1 MRALDSGRQRRQ
13 DRKCAPRRQAGAR
26 VGTVSALAL
35 PSPSRR
41 LSGSNPHPVE
51 TGRVSEAS
59 GDTVGD
65 VSRTLTWGLTFLTS
79 CVLTATGPGSG
90 SLKSPSPNP
99 SRKPLSSFP
108 SCPRLGLAIAQA
120 SQGWPGSVE
129 HCRQRPTLGATVLL
143 RTRTEVASQWALAQH
158 ATSSRERVQPAI
170 PCRHS
175 RRKGTVFAHENLLSH
190 PLPV

>member
-120 SQGWPGSVE
+120 SQRLARVRRALQTEADSRGDCAAENTDRSGFAMGPGTA
-129 HCRQRPTLGATVLL
+129 RYL
-143 RTRTEVASQWALAQH
+143 
-158 ATSSRERVQPAI
+158 
-170 PCRHS
+170 
-175 RRKGTVFAHENLLSH
+175 F
-190 PLPV
+190 